1 MKKILTIIS
10 MLLVVLSLTA
20 CAPKEEEQVV
30 ITFKQN
36 KPEIDE
42 ALQAYAAAYEEATG
56 VKVNVVSCGG
66 GSCTLGDMLKADY
79 AAGQMPDIFPIDGP
93 DSYKQWEAIISDLS
107 AEKWVKDTS
116 VEYVVDNKVVG
127 FPVAVEGWGM
137 AYNADLLAKAGID
150 PKTLKKYFNGNLKNS
165 FLDKNL

>member
-66 GSCTLGDMLKADY
+66 GSCVLGDML
-79 AAGQMPDIFPIDGP
+79 
-93 DSYKQWEAIISDLS
+93 
-107 AEKWVKDTS
+107 
-116 VEYVVDNKVVG
+116 
-127 FPVAVEGWGM
+127 
-137 AYNADLLAKAGID
+137 
-150 PKTLKKYFNGNLKNS
+150 
-165 FLDKNL
+165 